1 MKNYRIL
8 PILAIIIIVGCKEKK
23 DEKQEPRISAV
34 SIIKGQLNK
43 LDSSLYVFK
52 KIDRVETRS
61 DTTFLRRDEIR
72 KLAEPFLTL
81 PDIAD
86 QKLYKKY
93 TEERMLQAD
102 QATLSITSTLKEKET
117 GEIQRQ
123 MLIVGISDA
132 SNGQVTSIFIDT
144 YKDSADS
151 TIEKKLVWEIDKYFT
166 IYTTIHKENQ
176 PEKNYF
182 TKVEWQ

>member
-1 MKNYRIL
+1 MKSYGIL
-8 PILAIIIIVGCKEKK
+8 PVLAVILFFGCKEKK
-23 DEKQEPRISAV
+23 DEKHEPPISAI
-34 SIIKGQLNK
+34 SIIRGQLNQI
-43 LDSSLYVFK
+43 DSSLYEFK
-52 KIDRVETRS
+52 KIERTENKS
-61 DTTFLRRDEIR
+61 DTTYLRREEIR
-72 KLAEPFLTL
+72 RLAEPFLSL

-93 TEERMLQAD
+93 TEERMIQAD
-102 QATLSITSTLKEKET
+102 QEMLSITSTLKENEK

-123 MLIVGISDA
+123 MLSINVSDISNA
-132 SNGQVTSIFIDT
+132 QVYSIFIDT
-144 YKDSADS
+144 YKYSGDS

-166 IYTTIHKENQ
+166 IYTTIQKENQ

>member
-8 PILAIIIIVGCKEKK
+8 PVLAIIIIIGCKEKK
-23 DEKQEPRISAV
+23 DEKQEAPISAI

-43 LDSSLYVFK
+43 LDSSMYVFK
-52 KIDRVETRS
+52 KIDRAENRS
-61 DTTFLRRDEIR
+61 DTTFLRRDQIR
-72 KLAEPFLTL
+72 NMAEPFLSL

-93 TEERMLQAD
+93 TEERMMQAD
-102 QATLSITSTLKEKET
+102 QEILSITSTLKENEK
-117 GEIQRQ
+117 GEIQKQ
-123 MLIVGISDA
+123 MLSIGFSDNA
-132 SNGQVTSIFIDT
+132 RGHVNSIFIDT
-144 YKDSADS
+144 YRDSRDS

-166 IYTTIHKENQ
+166 IYTTVHKENQ